1 MAGGNIG
8 MTNMAIILDEAL
20 KSGGGKYTFEAVGN
34 LIMQNGFTKSF
45 EIVSKLVQ
53 DLMDAKETTDPKEEE
68 KNQEKRN
75 IPGRIIGKSKET
87 GTEITFLPITRWFG
101 IGVGILHI
109 QPSEFWRMTLPQ
121 LNIAIELHNEFHGG
135 SKVKPLTKDE
145 MEDLMTRFPD

>member
-1 MAGGNIG
+1 MY
-8 MTNMAIILDEAL
+8 AILSSSL
-20 KSGGGKYTFEAVGN
+20 S
-34 LIMQNGFTKSF
+34 S
-45 EIVSKLVQ
+45 S
-53 DLMDAKETTDPKEEE
+53 
-68 KNQEKRN
+68 
-75 IPGRIIGKSKET
+75 
-87 GTEITFLPITRWFG
+87 ITFLPITRWFG